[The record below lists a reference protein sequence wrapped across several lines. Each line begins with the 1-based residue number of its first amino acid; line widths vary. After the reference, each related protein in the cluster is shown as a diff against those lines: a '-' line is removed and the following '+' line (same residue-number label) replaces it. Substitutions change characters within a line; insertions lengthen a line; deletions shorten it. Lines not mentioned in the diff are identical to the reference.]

1 MSDNKKGKPP
11 AKLSGAERTAVLLM
25 SLGESDAAEVL
36 KHLNPKEVQKVGM
49 TMSSLANISK
59 DDVDSVVED
68 FLTSVGHQTG
78 IGVGSEDY
86 IRKVLVA
93 ALGEEKAAGMID
105 RIMMGREA
113 KGLETLKWMDPR
125 AVAEV
130 IRNEHPQIIATIL
143 SYLEEDHSAE
153 ILSHLPERNRPDLIM
168 RIASLDRIQPSAL
181 QELDVILE
189 RQFSG
194 GANAQASSVGGVK
207 KAADILN
214 FVEGSIEADIMSSV
228 KDVDADLG
236 QQITDLMFVFDNLAD
251 VDDRG
256 IQAILR
262 EVPSETLLLALK
274 GADEGVKEKIFKNM
288 SKRAGEML
296 RDDLESKGPVR
307 LSEVEQA
314 QKEVLAIARRM
325 SDAGEISLGGGGE
338 QFV

>member
-1 MSDNKKGKPP
+1 MSEQNKPP
-11 AKLSGAERTAVLLM
+11 IKLSGAERAAVLLM
-25 SLGESDAAEVL
+25 SLGEHDAAEVL

-49 TMSSLANISK
+49 TMSSLTNVSK
-59 DDVDSVVED
+59 DDVDVVVD
-68 FLTSVGHQTG
+68 NFLTAVGHQTG

-86 IRKVLVA
+86 IRKVLIA
-93 ALGEEKAAGMID
+93 ALGEDKAAGMID

-153 ILSHLPERNRPDLIM
+153 ILSHLPERTRPDLIM

-181 QELDVILE
+181 QELDIILE

-214 FVEGSIEADIMSSV
+214 FVEGSIEAEIMSSV

-236 QQITDLMFVFDNLAD
+236 QQIADLMFVFDNLAD

-256 IQAILR
+256 IQMILR

-274 GADEGVKEKIFKNM
+274 GADEPVKEKIFKNM
-288 SKRAGEML
+288 SKRASEML
-296 RDDLESKGPVR
+296 RDDLEAKGPVR

-325 SDAGEISLGGGGE
+325 ADAGEISLGGKGDAY
-338 QFV
+338 V